1 VHNSRLHSELS
12 ASGADRWM
20 HCPGSVRMCGG
31 RPSVETVFAAE
42 GTAAHELAQAVLTED
57 RDADAYIGM
66 MFGDF
71 IVTADMASAV
81 QIYVDTCRRVADA
94 CAFYRIE
101 QQFDLSPLQPPVPI
115 FGTADFIAYSSRRHG
130 LHVVDFKYGKGVL
143 VSTRGNAQLH
153 YYALGAS
160 LSIDEPVSSVTMT
173 IVQPRTSGDP
183 VRTASTGAIELA
195 EWSFTLL
202 DRARATQQPDAPLVA
217 GDWCRFCPAKAC
229 CPAYQGGRASA
240 AYHESTLTDVTTAG
254 T

>member
-1 VHNSRLHSELS
+1 
-12 ASGADRWM
+12 M
-20 HCPGSVRMCGG
+20 HCPGSVRTCGG

-71 IVTADMASAV
+71 IVTADMARFTQTYIDV
-81 QIYVDTCRRVADA
+81 CRRLMDA

-101 QQFDLSPLQPPVPI
+101 QQFSLEKLSPPVPM
-115 FGTADFIAYSSRRHG
+115 FGTADFIAYSSRRRE
-130 LHVVDFKYGKGVL
+130 LHVVDFKYGKGVW
-143 VSTRGNAQLH
+143 VSAKDNAQLH

-173 IVQPRTSGDP
+173 VVQPRTSGDP
-183 VRTASTGAIELA
+183 VRTTSIDAIALA

-202 DRARATQQPDAPLVA
+202 DRAYATQQPDAPLAA
-217 GDWCRFCPAKAC
+217 GDWCRFCGAKQS

-240 AYHESTLTDVTTAG
+240 AYHEFTLTDVTTAG